1 MTSKRPS
8 LPKVSEEMKRWSALL
23 ADEMKRWPETSV
35 SSLFGM
41 ISVYRGDTIFA
52 LLPGTRGLDLPN
64 AIATKL
70 NGPGKTE
77 REKWDS
83 FTIEADKELGA
94 VLRRLEGA
102 YRQAKTTPPT

>member
-8 LPKVSEEMKRWSALL
+8 LPKVSEEMKRWSVLL
-23 ADEMKRWPETSV
+23 ADEMKRWPETRL
-35 SSLFGM
+35 SSMFGM

-64 AIATKL
+64 AITTKL
-70 NGPGKTE
+70 NRPGKTE

-83 FTIEADKELGA
+83 FTIETDKELGA
-94 VLRRLEGA
+94 ALRRLEDA
-102 YRQAKTTPPT
+102 YRQAKTHL